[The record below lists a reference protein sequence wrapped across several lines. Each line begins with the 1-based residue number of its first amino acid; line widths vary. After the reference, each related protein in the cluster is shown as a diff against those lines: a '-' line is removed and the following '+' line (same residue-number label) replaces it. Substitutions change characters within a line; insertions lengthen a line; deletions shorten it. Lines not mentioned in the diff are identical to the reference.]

1 MRNIKPGKKY
11 FEIWLRIS
19 NLEMNN
25 SKPMKN
31 HPFPTWQAEK
41 EFCESAHLVF
51 ICRPWKDEHILKIL
65 LSYFTSWWQKMVV
78 ACLTKKVYLVYSPVL
93 IFCIISEK
101 RWKWCSP
108 GVLLEAGVHSLS
120 KLLHPGI
127 REVKIHK
134 NRDKED
140 TLCWWDDD
148 RWGLK
153 GKTDAYRYHLE
164 ISLSPLTSGLKRTMA
179 LRQLRCWQDLV

>member
-25 SKPMKN
+25 SRPMKN
-31 HPFPTWQAEK
+31 HPVPTWQAEK

-65 LSYFTSWWQKMVV
+65 LSYFTSWWQKMVLL
-78 ACLTKKVYLVYSPVL
+78 CLKKKSSPGVL
-93 IFCIISEK
+93 LGPFCIFCIVSEK

-108 GVLLEAGVHSLS
+108 GVLLGPF
-120 KLLHPGI
+120 LHILQSSWKRWKWCLFTWCTPRGW
-127 REVKIHK
+127 R
-134 NRDKED
+134 
-140 TLCWWDDD
+140 TL
-148 RWGLK
+148 
-153 GKTDAYRYHLE
+153 
-164 ISLSPLTSGLKRTMA
+164 A
-179 LRQLRCWQDLV
+179 L